1 MKRAV
6 EDRPRGADTDRTF
19 LPDPAGGIM
28 LSLIAGLV
36 PRGSALDQVF
46 DRIERTS

>member
-6 EDRPRGADTDRTF
+6 EDRPPGADTDRTF
-19 LPDPAGGIM
+19 PHDTAGGIM

-36 PRGSALDQVF
+36 PRGAALDLVF